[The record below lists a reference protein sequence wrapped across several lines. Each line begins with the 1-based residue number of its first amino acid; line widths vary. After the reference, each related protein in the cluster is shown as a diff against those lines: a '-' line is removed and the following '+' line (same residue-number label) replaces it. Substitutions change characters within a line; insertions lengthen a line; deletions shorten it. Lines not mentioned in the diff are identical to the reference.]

1 MWMVGK
7 VLPVVAS
14 FAVVFII
21 TTILWYV
28 KSNAVYPQ
36 HLGIL
41 LSIAHRAAAT
51 HPITDVAVDGWGGYR
66 ATRLSL
72 SRRTSPSCQ
81 VCRGRH

>member
-7 VLPVVAS
+7 ALPVVAS

-36 HLGIL
+36 HLVFFYL
-41 LSIAHRAAAT
+41 LPTERQL
-51 HPITDVAVDGWGGYR
+51 R
-66 ATRLSL
+66 TR
-72 SRRTSPSCQ
+72 
-81 VCRGRH
+81 